1 MSPGLHG
8 LVGATTRAYTC
19 ARHSNLKCWRVP
31 FWQLATAVR
40 TDHRYMHVRSLR
52 ARVRLGGWL
61 IAVGILSS
69 DSNLLPLLPV
79 PVCFSNLGDDQ
90 EAKHAAHSI
99 KGAAANLMCHR
110 VRLASMFLE
119 KAGQAGTTLQEG
131 EWDDGLI
138 CLMGPAS
145 SFTDVGA
152 RHAVHKRQSR

>member
-1 MSPGLHG
+1 MSPGLHE

-19 ARHSNLKCWRVP
+19 ARYSNLKRWRVP

-40 TDHRYMHVRSLR
+40 TDHRYMHVRAR
-52 ARVRLGGWL
+52 ALGGWL

-69 DSNLLPLLPV
+69 GPNFLPLLSV

-131 EWDDGLI
+131 EWDDGLV

-152 RHAVHKRQSR
+152 RHSMHKR